1 MKQEIKVSDLED
13 DRMYIYHYNGNFM
26 YLNGYFIKNYYALDT
41 TVIVEPKAKLSEKD
55 IALEEDITTS

>member
-1 MKQEIKVSDLED
+1 
-13 DRMYIYHYNGNFM
+13 M